1 MPTVPETVRTERL
14 RLRRPRA
21 QDASAVFEYASDP
34 EVVRYA
40 DWPRAKTV
48 AEIEDRITSRAP
60 AWDSAEEFFWLVTL
74 SGDDR
79 AVGSAALRVN
89 GDAADFGYLLARAHW
104 RKGLGTEIGRALVA
118 IAFSF
123 PDVRRLSATC
133 DAENVASARV
143 LEKCG
148 LVREA
153 LLRSATVR
161 PNISPEPRDTLRYA
175 LTRDEWSSSRAR
187 DGRD

>member
-1 MPTVPETVRTERL
+1 MQTAPETVRTERL

-21 QDASAVFEYASDP
+21 RDAAAVFQYASDP
-34 EVVRYA
+34 EVARYA

-48 AEIEDRITSRAP
+48 AEIEDRIALRAP
-60 AWDSAEEFFWLVTL
+60 AWDAAEEFFWLVTL

-79 AVGSAALRVN
+79 AIGSASLCVN
-89 GDAADFGYLLARAHW
+89 ADAADFGYLLARAHW
-104 RKGLGTEIGRALVA
+104 RKGLGTEVARALVA
-118 IAFSF
+118 LAFSF

-133 DAENVASARV
+133 DAENVASTRV

-148 LVREA
+148 LVRES

-161 PNISPEPRDTLRYA
+161 PNISQEPRDTLLYA
-175 LTRDEWSSSRAR
+175 LTRDEWTSSRDR
-187 DGRD
+187 DGRH

>member
-1 MPTVPETVRTERL
+1 MRTERL

-21 QDASAVFEYASDP
+21 QDAAAVFEYASDP
-34 EVVRYA
+34 EVGRYA
-40 DWPRAKTV
+40 DWPLARTL
-48 AEIEDRITSRAP
+48 AEIENRIAARAP

-79 AVGSAALRVN
+79 AIGGASLCVKGH
-89 GDAADFGYLLARAHW
+89 AADFGYLLARAHW
-104 RKGLGTEIGRALVA
+104 RKGLGTEVARALVA
-118 IAFSF
+118 LAFSF

-133 DAENVASARV
+133 DAENVASTRV

-153 LLRSATVR
+153 LLRSATLR
-161 PNISPEPRDTLRYA
+161 PNISPEPRDTLLYA
-175 LTRDEWSSSRAR
+175 LTRDEWMSSKDR
-187 DGRD
+187 DGRH